1 MKRIYSIP
9 EDNMRALLNDAQALQ
24 RGKEA
29 FGMPTTPPDFLS
41 RRTMEEMASK
51 MDLRTVLGDLE
62 KKKIEIGVDLI
73 ATKPQFM
80 HLYRSAEQLR
90 PEHDAQHIRNM
101 ILYAKRYFTYGNAT
115 TQKRIPLFVTKCRRD
130 MFEQSLPTVLEI
142 VLAIRS
148 LLPDALWVEYVKK

>member
-9 EDNMRALLNDAQALQ
+9 QDHMSALLNDAHALQ
-24 RGKEA
+24 RRKAA
-29 FGMPTTPPDFLS
+29 FGMPTMPPDFLS

-62 KKKIEIGVDLI
+62 KQKIEIGVDLI
-73 ATKPQFM
+73 ATKTQFM

-90 PEHDAQHIRNM
+90 PEQGSQHIRKIIM
-101 ILYAKRYFTYGNAT
+101 DAKRYFTYGDET
-115 TQKRIPLFVTKCRRD
+115 TQKRVPLFVTKCRRD
-130 MFEQSLPTVLEI
+130 MFEQCLPIVLEI

-148 LLPDALWVEYVKK
+148 LLPDALWVDYVKK